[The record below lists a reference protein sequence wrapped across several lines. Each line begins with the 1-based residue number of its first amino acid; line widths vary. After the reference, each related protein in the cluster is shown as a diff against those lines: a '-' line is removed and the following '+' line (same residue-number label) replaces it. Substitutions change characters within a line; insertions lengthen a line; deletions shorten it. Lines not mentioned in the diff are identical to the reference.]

1 MIKASSA
8 QFIKRMP
15 ELKNPR
21 YLRIFEDAREAHI
34 ALVVAGQPTD
44 KVPLFSRYATYQTVY
59 RKGWAS
65 VTEFDI
71 RLARLGVA

>member
-1 MIKASSA
+1 MIKASSV

-21 YLRIFEDAREAHI
+21 YLRAFEDAREARI
-34 ALVVAGQPTD
+34 ALALAGKPTD
-44 KVPLFSRYATYQTVY
+44 KVPLFSRHVTYQAVY
-59 RKGWAS
+59 RKGWVS